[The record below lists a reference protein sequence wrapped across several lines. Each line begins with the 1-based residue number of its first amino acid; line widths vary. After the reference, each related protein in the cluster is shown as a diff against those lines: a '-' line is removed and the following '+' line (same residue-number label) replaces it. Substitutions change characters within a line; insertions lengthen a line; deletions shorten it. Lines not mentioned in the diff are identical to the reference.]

1 MGRRVRYT
9 IGMRFNI
16 QWEEVNIPLVLL
28 DSLPNAR
35 GSLIFHGQNSNEWG
49 FTILCVGGSIYHE
62 RELNNP

>member
-1 MGRRVRYT
+1 MK
-9 IGMRFNI
+9 FNI

-62 RELNNP
+62 REVNNP